1 MQQIVISLALLILA
15 IFHDPSEAAE
25 RVRIAYSSISA
36 AYLGIWVAHD
46 AGFFIKEGLED
57 QIIFIPS
64 ATQLAQVLVA
74 GDVDIA
80 SLGGGPVMAAD
91 LSGADLKV
99 IGNNVNKLIFSI
111 HAKPEVKSLEEL
123 RGKRIAVSRF
133 GSSSDIAARA
143 ALRKVKLDPAKD
155 VNLMQLG
162 TMANMFGAL
171 KSGGVEA
178 SVVSPPTQ
186 FLSEKMG
193 FKEIFSIT
201 EMDLA
206 YPNPSMAVPGELI
219 SKKPDMIDR
228 FMRAYV
234 RAMQRAQSDRQSSIK
249 TLAKYTTIT
258 DADILNRAYDFYM
271 TKVLERAP
279 YINMQGMQNALD
291 DVARTVPAAKNAKPE
306 QFVDLRFL
314 DRIEKSGLLNEL
326 YK

>member
-1 MQQIVISLALLILA
+1 MIRLSLIASLWVLLLNSSA
-15 IFHDPSEAAE
+15 QSAD

-36 AYLGIWVAHD
+36 AYTGIWVARD
-46 AGFFIKEGLED
+46 AGFFAKEGLDD

-80 SLGGGPVMAAD
+80 SLGGGPVMAAS

-111 HAKPEVKSLEEL
+111 HAKPEVRSLEDL

-133 GSSSDIAARA
+133 GSSADIAARA
-143 ALRKVKLDPAKD
+143 ALRKVNMDPAKD

-162 TMANMFGAL
+162 TMSNMFGAL

-206 YPNPSMAVPGELI
+206 YPNPSMAVAGDLI
-219 SKKPDMIDR
+219 RKKSDLIDR

-234 RAMQRAQSDRQSSIK
+234 RAMHRARSDKDGTVK

-258 DADILNRAYDFYM
+258 DAEILNRAYDFYM

-291 DVARTVPAAKNAKPE
+291 DVARSVPAAKNAKPE

-314 DRIEKSGLLNEL
+314 DRIEKSGLLKEL

>member
-1 MQQIVISLALLILA
+1 MKLGFILALSFILFSSA
-15 IFHDPSEAAE
+15 LTNAAE
-25 RVRIAYSSISA
+25 RVRIAYSSISG
-36 AYLGIWVAHD
+36 AYAGIWVAHD
-46 AGFFIKEGLED
+46 AGLFAKEGLED

-80 SLGGGPVMAAD
+80 SLGGGPVMAAS
-91 LSGADLKV
+91 LSGAELKV

-111 HAKPEVKSLEEL
+111 HAKSEVKSIEDL

-133 GSSSDIAARA
+133 GSSADIAART
-143 ALRKVKLDPAKD
+143 ALRKFNLDPTKD
-155 VNLMQLG
+155 VNLLQLG
-162 TMANMFGAL
+162 TMSNMFGAL
-171 KSGGVEA
+171 KSGAVEA

-193 FKEIFSIT
+193 FKEIVSIT

-206 YPNPSMAVPGELI
+206 YPNPSMAVAGDLI
-219 SKKPDMIDR
+219 RKKPDLIDR

-234 RAMQRAQSDRQSSIK
+234 RGIHRARNDKESTIK
-249 TLAKYTTIT
+249 TLAKYTAIT
-258 DADILNRAYDFYM
+258 DTAILSRSYDFYM
-271 TKVLERAP
+271 SKVLERAP

-314 DRIEKSGLLNEL
+314 DRLEKSGLLKEL

>member
-1 MQQIVISLALLILA
+1 MKRTWLLAISLSLLCAAPGLA
-15 IFHDPSEAAE
+15 ADRL
-25 RVRIAYSSISA
+25 RVAYSSISA
-36 AYLGIWVAHD
+36 AYTGIWVARD
-46 AGFFIKEGLED
+46 ASFFAKEGLED

-80 SLGGGPVMAAD
+80 SLGGGPVMAAS

-111 HAKPEVKSLEEL
+111 HTKPDVKSLEEL

-133 GSSSDIAARA
+133 GSSADVAARA
-143 ALRKVKLDPAKD
+143 ALRKHNMDPAKD
-155 VNLMQLG
+155 VTLMQLG
-162 TMANMFGAL
+162 TMSNMFGAL
-171 KSGGVEA
+171 KSGAVEA

-193 FKEIFSIT
+193 FKEIVSIT

-206 YPNPSMAVPGELI
+206 YPNPSMAVSGELI
-219 SKKPDMIDR
+219 RKKPDLIDR

-234 RAMQRAQSDRQSSIK
+234 RAMQRARADRDGTIK
-249 TLAKYTTIT
+249 TLAKYTTVS
-258 DADILNRAYDFYM
+258 DSVILNRTYDFYM
-271 TKVLERAP
+271 NKVLERAP

-291 DVARTVPAAKNAKPE
+291 DVARTVPAAKTAKPE

-314 DRIEKSGLLNEL
+314 DRIEKSGLLKEL